1 MLDAKLPFL
10 SFCKLSLSS
19 SCPVFLLSLFK
30 ESTLLSMKLKDVQV
44 VVIHHH
50 IKELSVCTNL
60 EKIFCCLTKCC
71 VAHAGFCF
79 CTKSVCV
86 WLMTSVYS
94 VCTVAQP
101 CNALKT
107 FHHNEMHF
115 QLLYWFFVF
124 CFGRSRQI
132 FPAFVQ
138 VPSVPLTILTHKHMG
153 TSVVTVKLKL
163 STKSVRVIHTENM
176 MYTSFLNSLGVNCY
190 LLKLKCTKF
199 TFCELII
206 LKFRICV
213 CVCRGG

>member
-1 MLDAKLPFL
+1 MPNCPFCFSANYLCLPRVQYFCCLCSRNPHSWAWSWRMSKL
-10 SFCKLSLSS
+10 
-19 SCPVFLLSLFK
+19 LLFTIISKNCQCVL
-30 ESTLLSMKLKDVQV
+30 TLK
-44 VVIHHH
+44 
-50 IKELSVCTNL
+50 
-60 EKIFCCLTKCC
+60 KIFCCLTKCC

-86 WLMTSVYS
+86 WLMTSVCS

-153 TSVVTVKLKL
+153 TTVVTVKLKL